1 MTTATPGLEARPAS
15 VAVLAAAVGSP
26 DDSATVAAA
35 VAATVADAGP
45 AERDALLVAALRAAV
60 PDTADALAGRG
71 LPRALAE
78 ASVADVDR
86 KLARYGLHGTGVEWL
101 VAVVT
106 GRVVAV
112 GRLQFELGDHLADG
126 TSAWG
131 VHVPETGPLDPVACD
146 RSFADAPEVLR
157 GFAGHLAADRW
168 QCRSWMLD
176 PGLPAALGPD
186 ANLVRFARR
195 FRLVPPGE
203 HDATEGDASV
213 AKFVFGVPLATAR
226 SAAPSGRL
234 RAAVLDRWA
243 SGGHWT
249 ERTGTAPVA

>member
-1 MTTATPGLEARPAS
+1 VTTATPGLEARPAS

-35 VAATVADAGP
+35 LAATVAHARP
-45 AERDALLVAALRAAV
+45 AERGTLRVAALRAAV
-60 PDTADALAGRG
+60 PMTAAALGARG
-71 LPRALAE
+71 LTHTVAE
-78 ASVADVDR
+78 ASVADVER
-86 KLARYGLHGTGVEWL
+86 KLARYGLHGTGLDWL

-126 TSAWG
+126 TPAWG

-146 RSFADAPEVLR
+146 RSFARAPEVLR
-157 GFAGHLAADRW
+157 GLAPQLAADRW

-176 PGLPAALGPD
+176 PGLAAVLGPD

-195 FRLVPPGE
+195 FRLTPPGP
-203 HDATEGDASV
+203 HDAAEGDVSV

-226 SAAPSGRL
+226 ASTASGRL
-234 RAAVLDRWA
+234 PRAVLDRWA

>member
-26 DDSATVAAA
+26 DDSATVAVA
-35 VAATVADAGP
+35 VAATVADAGARGAGHAAGGGAPRRGAARRRRAHGAGPP
-45 AERDALLVAALRAAV
+45 ARSPR
-60 PDTADALAGRG
+60 PPSPTSTA
-71 LPRALAE
+71 
-78 ASVADVDR
+78 SS
-86 KLARYGLHGTGVEWL
+86 RYGLHGTGVEWL

-126 TSAWG
+126 TPAWG

-157 GFAGHLAADRW
+157 GFAPHLAADRW

-226 SAAPSGRL
+226 SVAPSGRL

-243 SGGHWT
+243 GGGHWT

>member
-1 MTTATPGLEARPAS
+1 MTAVVPGLEARPAS

-26 DDSATVAAA
+26 DDAATVATAL
-35 VAATVADAGP
+35 AATVADVPPVAR
-45 AERDALLVAALRAAV
+45 ETLLVAALRAAA
-60 PDTADALAGRG
+60 PGNAAALEARG

-78 ASVADVDR
+78 GTVADVER
-86 KLARYGLHGTGVEWL
+86 KLARYGLDGAGLDWL

-112 GRLQFELGDHLADG
+112 GRLQFEVGDHLADG
-126 TSAWG
+126 TPAWH
-131 VHVPETGPLDPVACD
+131 VHVPEGGPLDPAACD
-146 RSFADAPEVLR
+146 LAFATAPEVLR
-157 GFAGHLAADRW
+157 RLAPDRAARWW

-176 PGLPAALGPD
+176 PGLPAVLGPD

-195 FRLVPPGE
+195 FRLTPPGP
-203 HDATEGDASV
+203 HDGTEGDASA

-226 SAAPSGRL
+226 SSAPAGRL
-234 RAAVLDRWA
+234 RTAVLDRWA
-243 SGGHWT
+243 RGGAWT

>member
-1 MTTATPGLEARPAS
+1 VTTATPGLEARPAS

-35 VAATVADAGP
+35 LAATVADARP

-60 PDTADALAGRG
+60 PDTAGALADRG

-126 TSAWG
+126 TPAWG

-146 RSFADAPEVLR
+146 RSFARAPEVLR
-157 GFAGHLAADRW
+157 GLAPQLAADRW

-203 HDATEGDASV
+203 RDATEGDASV

-243 SGGHWT
+243 RGEHWT